1 MAIKDWYKLTFQI
14 ESDLEEI
21 IIWQLNELG
30 IFSFSFEYLIKTENK
45 KEVNIWLPIDDWGKT
60 SRSGFEKIISKL
72 LNINDPKN
80 QFFDWS
86 IIKEED
92 WLTSWKKYWAP
103 ALVGNHLLILPCWIN
118 LNEKFKDKQIIKIDP
133 GAAFGTGSHPSTYL
147 CLEKMENILFTD
159 KKVLDIGSGS
169 GILSVA
175 ARLLG
180 AKEVCAVDNDYLAI
194 NSTNSNFQLNFGNLK
209 NLNTYLGSFN
219 EVILKNQLKQFDFVL
234 CNILA
239 EVIKEMIPNIYKCL
253 RNNGEVIFSGI
264 LNSQK
269 DEIIQ
274 TLIKN
279 DLNLLDVSTRKDWAC
294 ITAKKPAIQ
303 PKYKFFLWIL
313 FNTFYCVIF
322 YFKISHIV
330 LIDVKNVFD
339 RY

>member
-1 MAIKDWYKLTFQI
+1 MASKDWYKLNFQI

-21 IIWQLNELG
+21 IIWKLNELG

-45 KEVNIWLPIDDWGKT
+45 TEVNIWLPINEWDES
-60 SRSGFEKIISKL
+60 SRSEFEKIICKL
-72 LNINDPKN
+72 LNINDSINK
-80 QFFDWS
+80 FFDWS
-86 IIKEED
+86 VIKEED

-103 ALVGNHLLILPCWIN
+103 ELVGNHFLILPCWIN
-118 LNEKFKDKQIIKIDP
+118 LNEKFNDKQIIKIDP

-147 CLEKMENILFTD
+147 CLEKMEKILLTD

-169 GILSVA
+169 GILSIA

-180 AKEVCAVDNDYLAI
+180 AKEVCAIDNDYLAI
-194 NSTNSNFQLNFGNLK
+194 NSTNSNFQLNFGNLN

-219 EVILKNQLKQFDFVL
+219 EVILKHQLQKIDFVV

-269 DEIIQ
+269 DEIIKI
-274 TLIKN
+274 LIQNNLK
-279 DLNLLDVSTRKDWAC
+279 LLDVSFRKNWAC
-294 ITAKKPAIQ
+294 IYAQKAKN
-303 PKYKFFLWIL
+303 L
-313 FNTFYCVIF
+313 T
-322 YFKISHIV
+322 
-330 LIDVKNVFD
+330 
-339 RY
+339 

>member
-1 MAIKDWYKLTFQI
+1 MAIKDWYKLTFLI
-14 ESDLEEI
+14 ESDSEEI
-21 IIWQLNELG
+21 IIWKLNELG
-30 IFSFSFEYLIKTENK
+30 IFSFSFEYLIKNENK
-45 KEVNIWLPIDDWGKT
+45 KEVNIWLPVDDWGES
-60 SRSGFEKIISKL
+60 SRCDFEKIISKL
-72 LNINDPKN
+72 LNINAPKN

-103 ALVGNHLLILPCWIN
+103 ELVGNHLLILPCWMN
-118 LNEKFKDKQIIKIDP
+118 LNEKFKDKKIIKIDP

-147 CLEKMENILFTD
+147 CLEKMENIFFSD
-159 KKVLDIGSGS
+159 KKILDIGSGS

-194 NSTNSNFQLNFGNLK
+194 NSTKSNFQLNFGDLN

-239 EVIKEMIPNIYKCL
+239 EVIKGMIPNIYKCL

-269 DEIIQ
+269 DEIIKI
-274 TLIKN
+274 LIQN
-279 DLNLLDVSTRKDWAC
+279 DLKLLDVSTRKDWAC
-294 ITAKKPAIQ
+294 ISAQKASNPT
-303 PKYKFFLWIL
+303 
-313 FNTFYCVIF
+313 
-322 YFKISHIV
+322 
-330 LIDVKNVFD
+330 
-339 RY
+339 

>member
-1 MAIKDWYKLTFQI
+1 METKDWYKLTFLI
-14 ESDLEEI
+14 EGDFEEI
-21 IIWQLNELG
+21 IIWKLNELG
-30 IFSFSFEYLIKTENK
+30 IFSFSFEYLIKNENK
-45 KEVNIWLPIDDWGKT
+45 KEVNIWLPIDDWGES

-72 LNINDPKN
+72 LNINPSEN
-80 QFFDWS
+80 QFFEWS

-103 ALVGNHLLILPCWIN
+103 ELVGNHFLILPCWIN
-118 LNEKFKDKQIIKIDP
+118 LDEKFKEKQIIKIDP

-147 CLEKMENILFTD
+147 CLEKMENISFAD

-180 AKEVCAVDNDYLAI
+180 ANEVCAVDNDYLAI
-194 NSTNSNFQLNFGNLK
+194 NSTNSNFQLNFGNLN

-219 EVILKNQLKQFDFVL
+219 EVILNNQLKQFDFVF

-239 EVIKEMIPNIYKCL
+239 EVIKEMIPNINKCL

-269 DEIIQ
+269 DEIIKI
-274 TLIKN
+274 LIQN
-279 DLNLLDVSTRKDWAC
+279 DLKLLDVSTRKDWAC
-294 ITAKKPAIQ
+294 ISAQKTSDP
-303 PKYKFFLWIL
+303 
-313 FNTFYCVIF
+313 T
-322 YFKISHIV
+322 
-330 LIDVKNVFD
+330 
-339 RY
+339 